1 MEDNERVMVREVCPG
16 IILDEHGRYYSRIHK
31 NLAESMESGSLWMVI
46 DRLNGSPVEMRK
58 VK

>member
-31 NLAESMESGSLWMVI
+31 NLAESMEGGSLWI
-46 DRLNGSPVEMRK
+46 ISDYLNGSPAEMKK
-58 VK
+58 VN